1 MKKLTLFSALILTGL
16 LGACGGSD
24 PSNKPDTLFPD
35 GYEPLPPPVGGS
47 DDNIVN
53 TPLPILE
60 DFDNAIDIGGFF
72 SADYKPLST
81 DNPEDAAP
89 SFYYPTCCLYDDE
102 GNVQENSFWLSDT
115 ENKKM
120 RFGNARF
127 TIGQTLSELAG
138 DASDPKINTTS
149 ATNTDSWGEL
159 DLSRPYKVS
168 FCVVQTGGSE
178 NMLIFVDNNT
188 TGEANSKWGGGTN
201 GSPIFKQNVNSLIP
215 GQRVTINVPGETRFS
230 PDGPSV
236 LNITEQ
242 VGEEHSFLQVRVGSG
257 GYAIIDDLV
266 IEYQDET
273 SIEPAAETCVADP
286 DLQAP
291 PPKTAPATPATPV
304 LLAGD
309 GQITASWS
317 AVSGAS
323 EYEVVYNTV
332 DSAEGATPFNGNPV
346 TGTSALLTELINDTT
361 YYVFVRAINVI
372 GVSDYS
378 AGASATP
385 EVAPPSTGTALP
397 FTVNLNVSKNEFF
410 GTDATPA
417 QTLTNYPSLP
427 MYFIEGGGSGITLEG
442 GNIKLAN
449 GGRFTIG
456 QVSVPAP
463 SDTSSADTSV
473 AGDLDLSQPYKIVI
487 NVVSAS
493 DTGNFQVYVDNN
505 TASSG
510 NSMHGSDSRVFSIGA
525 VDITDGQV
533 IEIIMD
539 GVDRIG
545 TANSFVQL
553 RTDSGIGEAGIV
565 ISGVSIEPLNPPA
578 EFWTAESLALVGTAN
593 TTPSGEVSV
602 NTETEVTLT
611 ATGGNLSSD
620 AHQIFFAHREIA
632 ESDFVFTARIAS
644 ISGAD
649 IGVGNSYRFGL
660 MVMSD
665 LDVAESYTS
674 LAGWADAGFYVDGD
688 TPTLTA
694 SRANTKA
701 NGDRTRTN
709 LTYSDGTTTTVAT
722 VGDYFRIE
730 VYDDGEQ
737 KRVRRLFSKNGIE
750 YLQAN
755 STVDFKATSATDNW
769 FVGLYA
775 APGENEVT
783 ITFDN
788 ISIEP
793 LAP

>member
-60 DFDNAIDIGGFF
+60 DFDNAVDIGGFF

-115 ENKKM
+115 EDKKM

-273 SIEPAAETCVADP
+273 SIEPAAETSVADP

-291 PPKTAPATPATPV
+291 PPKTAPAAPSAPTLIV
-304 LLAGD
+304 GD
-309 GQITASWS
+309 AQLTVTWS
-317 AVSGAS
+317 AVSGAAN
-323 EYEVVYNTV
+323 YEVYYNTT
-332 DSAEGATPFNGNPV
+332 DSAEGATPFAGNPV
-346 TGTSALLTELINDTT
+346 ESTSAVLTDLTNDTP
-361 YYVFVRAINVI
+361 YYVFVRAVNNI
-372 GVSDYS
+372 GVSEYS
-378 AGASATP
+378 ESTTATP
-385 EVAPPSTGTALP
+385 VAPTVFDTDYEWVFNPVAYQNEENFFAAAFDAGGNNNLVTSDEIREVDGLLIFLSNGTALRYRGNDNRWNFNGHSWSGGSSVLAP
-397 FTVNLNVSKNEFF
+397 AVGEDVAELRAFLGVPIDAGRSVTLEFTFQQSSGSAVAGKVMLIGSDNKLLAVMDANN
-410 GTDATPA
+410 GTDPQTITYSAPEGHTLSHVKVAYSREGDSTGGAHINGIVKTYGDGGDPAAEDKTWGYDIAAYQEVDTDLFESAFDIEASDNRIKAMADVGDLPAPAVEVDGLRFYSRSAGVLRFRVAIPAWNTNGSFFTNNATLLPA
-417 QTLTNYPSLP
+417 VGEDLPTNVRTYIDVPVVSGEAVDISISYSQTS
-427 MYFIEGGGSGITLEG
+427 SGITAG
-442 GNIKLAN
+442 KLA
-449 GGRFTIG
+449 F
-456 QVSVPAP
+456 V
-463 SDTSSADTSV
+463 
-473 AGDLDLSQPYKIVI
+473 
-487 NVVSAS
+487 
-493 DTGNFQVYVDNN
+493 
-505 TASSG
+505 
-510 NSMHGSDSRVFSIGA
+510 GSDNKLLAAQDADFERV
-525 VDITDGQV
+525 GQ
-533 IEIIMD
+533 
-539 GVDRIG
+539 
-545 TANSFVQL
+545 TLSY
-553 RTDSGIGEAGIV
+553 
-565 ISGVSIEPLNPPA
+565 
-578 EFWTAESLALVGTAN
+578 SLAEGHSLTHVRIIYGREGST
-593 TTPSGEVSV
+593 SGGV
-602 NTETEVTLT
+602 NITE
-611 ATGGNLSSD
+611 
-620 AHQIFFAHREIA
+620 IKRE
-632 ESDFVFTARIAS
+632 
-644 ISGAD
+644 
-649 IGVGNSYRFGL
+649 YQ
-660 MVMSD
+660 
-665 LDVAESYTS
+665 
-674 LAGWADAGFYVDGD
+674 
-688 TPTLTA
+688 P
-694 SRANTKA
+694 
-701 NGDRTRTN
+701 
-709 LTYSDGTTTTVAT
+709 
-722 VGDYFRIE
+722 
-730 VYDDGEQ
+730 
-737 KRVRRLFSKNGIE
+737 
-750 YLQAN
+750 
-755 STVDFKATSATDNW
+755 
-769 FVGLYA
+769 
-775 APGENEVT
+775 
-783 ITFDN
+783 
-788 ISIEP
+788 
-793 LAP
+793 

>member
-60 DFDNAIDIGGFF
+60 DFDNAVDIGGFF

-115 ENKKM
+115 EDKKM

-291 PPKTAPATPATPV
+291 PPKTAPAAPSAPTLIV
-304 LLAGD
+304 GD
-309 GQITASWS
+309 AQLTVTWS
-317 AVSGAS
+317 AVSGAAN
-323 EYEVVYNTV
+323 YEVYYSTT
-332 DSAEGATPFNGNPV
+332 DSAEGATPFAGNPV
-346 TGTSALLTELINDTT
+346 ESTSAVLTDLINDTP
-361 YYVFVRAINVI
+361 YYVFVRAINAI
-372 GVSDYS
+372 GASDYS
-378 AGASATP
+378 ESKTATP
-385 EVAPPSTGTALP
+385 VAPTTTDADYTWGFNPIAYQAVAGFFTAAYDASGTNTVTNSETVHEIDNLLVFLNDGTALR
-397 FTVNLNVSKNEFF
+397 FRGNSNLWNLNGYSWDGANNLVPAIGEAAPALRAYIGIPVDSGREVTLSVTYKQTSSSVASGKIVLIGSDNAVLATKDALA
-410 GTDATPA
+410 GTEVLEYTAPEGHA
-417 QTLTNYPSLP
+417 LTHIKIIYSR
-427 MYFIEGGGSGITLEG
+427 EGAGGGGIDIGPITKTYTSASGTGSDREWLLDLDSYASFTDEPDFLAAEASGNRAVNQADPAKSVNGLTFFKTDTGASIRFRGASGII
-442 GNIKLAN
+442 NFN
-449 GGRFTIG
+449 GSSF
-456 QVSVPAP
+456 
-463 SDTSSADTSV
+463 TSSARTINADID
-473 AGDLDLSQPYKIVI
+473 GKLDQPLRNYVG
-487 NVVSAS
+487 VFVTPGEAVTVSFTWKQTS
-493 DTGNFQVYVDNN
+493 DTVDPSKVGLIDDTN
-505 TASSG
+505 TLLQQENA
-510 NSMHGSDSRVFSIGA
+510 
-525 VDITDGQV
+525 
-533 IEIIMD
+533 
-539 GVDRIG
+539 
-545 TANSFVQL
+545 
-553 RTDSGIGEAGIV
+553 
-565 ISGVSIEPLNPPA
+565 
-578 EFWTAESLALVGTAN
+578 
-593 TTPSGEVSV
+593 
-602 NTETEVTLT
+602 
-611 ATGGNLSSD
+611 
-620 AHQIFFAHREIA
+620 
-632 ESDFVFTARIAS
+632 

-649 IGVGNSYRFGL
+649 GVISVSLPASHTSSEVRFFYSRENNTSNSGNATGGI
-660 MVMSD
+660 D
-665 LDVAESYTS
+665 
-674 LAGWADAGFYVDGD
+674 
-688 TPTLTA
+688 LTA
-694 SRANTKA
+694 ISR
-701 NGDRTRTN
+701 
-709 LTYSDGTTTTVAT
+709 
-722 VGDYFRIE
+722 
-730 VYDDGEQ
+730 VYD
-737 KRVRRLFSKNGIE
+737 
-750 YLQAN
+750 
-755 STVDFKATSATDNW
+755 
-769 FVGLYA
+769 
-775 APGENEVT
+775 
-783 ITFDN
+783 
-788 ISIEP
+788 
-793 LAP
+793 

>member
-60 DFDNAIDIGGFF
+60 DFDNAVDIGGFF

-115 ENKKM
+115 EDKKM

-266 IEYQDET
+266 IEYQDEP

-291 PPKTAPATPATPV
+291 PPKTAPAAPSAPTLIV
-304 LLAGD
+304 GD
-309 GQITASWS
+309 AQLTVTWS
-317 AVSGAS
+317 AVSGAAN
-323 EYEVVYNTV
+323 YEVYYNTT
-332 DSAEGATPFNGNPV
+332 DSAEGATPFAGNPV
-346 TGTSALLTELINDTT
+346 SSTSAVLTDLINDTP
-361 YYVFVRAINVI
+361 YYVFVRAINSI
-372 GVSDYS
+372 GASDYS
-378 AGASATP
+378 ESKTATP
-385 EVAPPSTGTALP
+385 VAPTAIDADYTWGFNPVAYQAVTDFFTAAYDASGTNTVTNSEAVHEVDNLLVFLNDGTALR
-397 FTVNLNVSKNEFF
+397 FRGNSNVWNFNGYSWDGANNVVPAIGEAAPALRAYIGIPVDSGREVTLSITYKQTSSSVANGKIVLIGSDNTILATKDALG
-410 GTDATPA
+410 GTEVLEYIAPEGH
-417 QTLTNYPSLP
+417 TLTHIKIIYSR
-427 MYFIEGGGSGITLEG
+427 EGAGGGGIDIGPVTKTYTGASNPGLDREWLLDSDSYFNYTNEPDFLAPEASGNRAVNQADPAKSVNGLSFFKTDTGASIRFRDASGII
-442 GNIKLAN
+442 NFN
-449 GGRFTIG
+449 GSSF
-456 QVSVPAP
+456 
-463 SDTSSADTSV
+463 TSSARTINTDV
-473 AGDLDLSQPYKIVI
+473 DGKLDQPLR
-487 NVVSAS
+487 N
-493 DTGNFQVYVDNN
+493 YV
-505 TASSG
+505 G
-510 NSMHGSDSRVFSIGA
+510 VF
-525 VDITDGQV
+525 VTP
-533 IEIIMD
+533 
-539 GVDRIG
+539 
-545 TANSFVQL
+545 
-553 RTDSGIGEAGIV
+553 GEAV
-565 ISGVSIEPLNPPA
+565 TVSFTWKQTSGTVDPSK
-578 EFWTAESLALVGTAN
+578 VGLIDDTN
-593 TTPSGEVSV
+593 TLLQQE
-602 NTETEVTLT
+602 N
-611 ATGGNLSSD
+611 A
-620 AHQIFFAHREIA
+620 
-632 ESDFVFTARIAS
+632 

-649 IGVGNSYRFGL
+649 GVISVSLPASHTSSEVRFFYSRENNTSNNGNATGGI
-660 MVMSD
+660 D
-665 LDVAESYTS
+665 
-674 LAGWADAGFYVDGD
+674 
-688 TPTLTA
+688 LTA
-694 SRANTKA
+694 ISR
-701 NGDRTRTN
+701 
-709 LTYSDGTTTTVAT
+709 L
-722 VGDYFRIE
+722 
-730 VYDDGEQ
+730 YD
-737 KRVRRLFSKNGIE
+737 
-750 YLQAN
+750 
-755 STVDFKATSATDNW
+755 
-769 FVGLYA
+769 
-775 APGENEVT
+775 
-783 ITFDN
+783 
-788 ISIEP
+788 
-793 LAP
+793 